1 MKDSRNHGFA
11 DLLRTAGFKATPAR
25 LSLLETLKG
34 SGKPLSIADISKRLS
49 KVADQA
55 TVYRALE
62 ALSKAGIV
70 QKIDFHDS
78 HTYYEL
84 LAGGHHHH
92 HVVCETCGTIEDV
105 EVCDVKG
112 LDKNILK
119 KSKKFKA
126 IKSHSLEFF
135 GICDNCA

>member
-1 MKDSRNHGFA
+1 MKDSHDHNFA
-11 DLLRTAGFKATPAR
+11 DLLRKAGFKATPAR
-25 LSLLETLKG
+25 LSLLEILRK

-62 ALSKAGIV
+62 ALSKMGIV

-92 HVVCETCGTIEDV
+92 YVVCESCGTIEDV

-112 LDKNILK
+112 LDKNALK
-119 KSKKFKA
+119 KSKRFKT
-126 IKSHSLEFF
+126 IKNHSLEFF
-135 GICDNCA
+135 GTCTKCA